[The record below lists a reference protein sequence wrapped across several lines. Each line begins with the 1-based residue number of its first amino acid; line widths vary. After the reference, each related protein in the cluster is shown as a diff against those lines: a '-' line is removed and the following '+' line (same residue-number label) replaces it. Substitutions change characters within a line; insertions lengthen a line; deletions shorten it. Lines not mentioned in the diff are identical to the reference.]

1 MLDDTASATV
11 LLSPFTNQHTIDDLK
26 STYPNLRFKQMT
38 HPNDLAHF
46 KTAITIPGTNTMQL
60 AVLGVPFLMIFPTHD
75 PRILRMDGLLGLL
88 LHLPFLGG
96 LLKRFILRVAVSKKR
111 QYALPNQYFK
121 NHVCPEL
128 VGRFT
133 LDDARDAF
141 KELNQPER
149 ISAIQQE
156 LTALSHLSSPL
167 DDMVKAI
174 LASN

>member
-1 MLDDTASATV
+1 M
-11 LLSPFTNQHTIDDLK
+11 HC
-26 STYPNLRFKQMT
+26 
-38 HPNDLAHF
+38 
-46 KTAITIPGTNTMQL
+46 
-60 AVLGVPFLMIFPTHD
+60 
-75 PRILRMDGLLGLL
+75 
-88 LHLPFLGG
+88 
-96 LLKRFILRVAVSKKR
+96 
-111 QYALPNQYFK
+111 PNQYF
-121 NHVCPEL
+121 NAHVCPEL

-141 KELNQPER
+141 NELNQPDR